1 VVSAWA
7 QELAN
12 DPTGVALAHHVIE
25 FDPHAASGY
34 HFAAEPNTAEAHAL
48 VAGLHPD
55 PIPWPSGLAPTP
67 VSIDPPPAET
77 DPLPQADVLIV
88 TYTVAEGQ
96 ALADVLTPGHPTTA
110 WTSYRNGWDELKKS
124 LQQGAPSLRS
134 DRAGR
139 WALTQIG
146 DISAV
151 LVKSDLHPATDGP
164 TLPLRMLWV
173 QMIGQV
179 QPRLVITT
187 GTAGGI
193 GATTLLGDVIVSS
206 RVRWDATKRFEDQP
220 WAHAAYTSS
229 GTQPAHTHLPTAQQ
243 TLIPVNATTH
253 LPPAQRT
260 PAILTDTTTDP
271 TSVISTG
278 FFAFD
283 DARDSYGLRTYQP
296 DAKAVE
302 MDDAALGLACTDLAD
317 PPPWISVRNA
327 SDPQMNAP
335 TLAEETTQATAIYEK
350 YGYWTTIG
358 SAITCWALTAGL
370 PPTPFISKQRDSA
383 VKVVSRP
390 PG

>member
-1 VVSAWA
+1 MVSAWA
-7 QELAN
+7 RELVS
-12 DPTGVALAHHVIE
+12 DPTGVGLARHVIE
-25 FDPHAASGY
+25 FDPQVASGY

-55 PIPWPSGLAPTP
+55 PIPWPSGLAPAPVGITP
-67 VSIDPPPAET
+67 APAET
-77 DPLPQADVLIV
+77 DPLPRADVLIV
-88 TYTVAEGQ
+88 TYTVAEGH

-110 WTSYRNGWDELKKS
+110 WVAYRNGWDELKKS
-124 LQQGAPSLRS
+124 VQQGAPSLKS
-134 DRAGR
+134 DRAGL

-146 DISAV
+146 GISAV

-164 TLPLRMLWV
+164 KLPIRMLWV
-173 QMIGQV
+173 QMISQV

-206 RVRWDATKRFEDQP
+206 RVRWDATKRFADQP
-220 WAHAAYTSS
+220 WAHDAYTSS
-229 GTQPAHTHLPTAQQ
+229 GTQPVPTYLPTAAQ
-243 TLIPVNATTH
+243 TLIPVNATH

-260 PAILTDTTTDP
+260 PVILTDTTIDP
-271 TSVISTG
+271 ISVISTD

-302 MDDAALGLACTDLAD
+302 MDDAALGLACTGLAD
-317 PPPWISVRNA
+317 PPSWVSVRNA

-335 TLAEETTQATAIYEK
+335 TLAEETQQAAAIYEH

-358 SAITCWALTAGL
+358 SAIACWALTAGL
-370 PPTPFISKQRDSA
+370 HPTN
-383 VKVVSRP
+383 
-390 PG
+390 

>member
-1 VVSAWA
+1 VVSVWA
-7 QELAN
+7 RELVN
-12 DPTGVALAHHVIE
+12 DPTGVALARHVIE

-55 PIPWPSGLAPTP
+55 PIPWPAGLAPIP

-77 DPLPQADVLIV
+77 DPLPQVDVLIV
-88 TYTVAEGQ
+88 TYTVAEGH
-96 ALADVLTPGHPTTA
+96 ALADVLAPGYPTTA

-124 LQQGAPSLRS
+124 VQQGAPSLRS
-134 DRAGR
+134 DQAGR

-164 TLPLRMLWV
+164 TLPIRALWA

-193 GATTLLGDVIVSS
+193 GAPTLLGDVIVSS
-206 RVRWDATKRFEDQP
+206 RVRWDATKRFQDQP

-229 GTQPAHTHLPTAQQ
+229 GTQPAPTHLPTAQQ

-260 PAILTDTTTDP
+260 PAILTDTPTES
-271 TSVISTG
+271 TSVISTD

-335 TLAEETTQATAIYEK
+335 TLAEETTQAAAIYEK

-370 PPTPFISKQRDSA
+370 
-383 VKVVSRP
+383 
-390 PG
+390 G